1 MGNKMQKATS
11 MKQQKNTS
19 IEPQSESPLLS
30 QGKFFEVMYVQNNE
44 DQSVEVYES
53 TVLDFNAI
61 IENLNEGNSVFIT
74 KKQPKNNIVTKKK
87 KQTGDFISHV

>member
-1 MGNKMQKATS
+1 MQKATS
-11 MKQQKNTS
+11 VKQQKNTS
-19 IEPQSESPLLS
+19 IEIQSESPLLN
-30 QGKFFEVMYVQNNE
+30 QRRFFEVMYVQNNE

-74 KKQPKNNIVTKKK
+74 KKQPISNMASKKK
-87 KQTGDFISHV
+87 KEKDEYINHV

>member
-1 MGNKMQKATS
+1 MQKAIS
-11 MKQQKNTS
+11 MKRQKKIIKT
-19 IEPQSESPLLS
+19 QLESPLLS

-61 IENLNEGNSVFIT
+61 IET
-74 KKQPKNNIVTKKK
+74 
-87 KQTGDFISHV
+87 

>member
-1 MGNKMQKATS
+1 MQKSTS
-11 MKQQKNTS
+11 MNQPKNTTVGTR
-19 IEPQSESPLLS
+19 ESPLLCQS
-30 QGKFFEVMYVQNNE
+30 KFFEVMYVQNNE

-74 KKQPKNNIVTKKK
+74 KKQPASNILAKK
-87 KQTGDFISHV
+87 KQTDQYISHI

>member
-1 MGNKMQKATS
+1 MQKTTS

-19 IEPQSESPLLS
+19 IITQSASPLLN
-30 QGKFFEVMYVQNNE
+30 QTKFFEVMYVQNNE

-74 KKQPKNNIVTKKK
+74 KKQPIANQGTKKK
-87 KQTGDFISHV
+87 KQTDEYINHV